1 MEEYDVYVGLD
12 VHKDTITVAAAFPG
26 RSKAEPRG
34 MIANDKRSLRKL
46 VKRMRNYG
54 DRLVFCY
61 EAGPCGYETYRW
73 IKEWGHE
80 CQVVAPSLV
89 PRKPGQRVKTDRRD
103 AGKLAE
109 FLRNGDLTVVWVPDE
124 EQEAIRE
131 LTRAREDMK
140 HLERQLKQK
149 LSAFLLRHGKKYGE
163 GKSKW
168 TQRYYRWLSEVK
180 LESPVEQIVFEEYV
194 DAVKQAE
201 MRVASMEE
209 EMRNALTS
217 WSLSPVVESL
227 MALRGVN
234 LLTAMSVM
242 AELGDISRFDS
253 PRELMSFVGLV
264 PSEHSS
270 GNRRHLGAIT
280 KTGNSRVRRLM
291 VESAWSYR
299 FPARRSLHIQ
309 KKAEKA
315 TEEAKAIA
323 WKAQKRLCRRYRA
336 LLNAGKIQKVATTA
350 IARELIG
357 FIWAIVRE
365 VTGKAMDRAA

>member
-1 MEEYDVYVGLD
+1 MEEYDVYERLD

-26 RSKAEPRG
+26 RSNAEPRG

-54 DRLVFCY
+54 ARLVFCY
-61 EAGPCGYETYRW
+61 EAGPCGYEIYRW

-109 FLRNGDLTVVWVPDE
+109 FLRNGDLTAVWVPDE
-124 EQEAIRE
+124 EQEATRE

-180 LESPVEQIVFEEYV
+180 LGSPVEQIVFEEYV

-201 MRVASMEE
+201 LRVASMEE

-270 GNRRHLGAIT
+270 GQRRHLGAIT
-280 KTGNSRVRRLM
+280 KTGNTRVRRLM

-299 FPARRSLHIQ
+299 FPARRSLHLQ

-336 LLNAGKIQKVATTA
+336 LLNAGKIQKVALTA

-357 FIWAIVRE
+357 FIWAIVCE

>member
-26 RSKAEPRG
+26 RSNAEPRG

-54 DRLVFCY
+54 ARLVFCY
-61 EAGPCGYETYRW
+61 EAGPCGYEIYRW

-109 FLRNGDLTVVWVPDE
+109 FLRNGDLTAVWVPDE
-124 EQEAIRE
+124 EQEATRE

-180 LESPVEQIVFEEYV
+180 LGSPVEQIVFEEYV

-201 MRVASMEE
+201 LRVASMEE

-270 GNRRHLGAIT
+270 GQRRHLGAIT
-280 KTGNSRVRRLM
+280 KTGNTRVRRLM

-299 FPARRSLHIQ
+299 FPARRSLHLE

-336 LLNAGKIQKVATTA
+336 LLNAGKIQKVALTA

-357 FIWAIVRE
+357 FIWAIVCE

>member
-1 MEEYDVYVGLD
+1 M
-12 VHKDTITVAAAFPG
+12 
-26 RSKAEPRG
+26 
-34 MIANDKRSLRKL
+34 
-46 VKRMRNYG
+46 
-54 DRLVFCY
+54 
-61 EAGPCGYETYRW
+61 
-73 IKEWGHE
+73 
-80 CQVVAPSLV
+80 
-89 PRKPGQRVKTDRRD
+89 
-103 AGKLAE
+103 
-109 FLRNGDLTVVWVPDE
+109 
-124 EQEAIRE
+124 
-131 LTRAREDMK
+131 
-140 HLERQLKQK
+140 
-149 LSAFLLRHGKKYGE
+149 
-163 GKSKW
+163 
-168 TQRYYRWLSEVK
+168 K
-180 LESPVEQIVFEEYV
+180 LESRVDQIVFEEYV

-201 MRVASMEE
+201 LRVASLEE

-270 GNRRHLGAIT
+270 GQRRHLGAIT
-280 KTGNSRVRRLM
+280 KTGNTRVRRLL

-299 FPARRSLHIQ
+299 FPARRSLHLQ
-309 KKAEKA
+309 KKAERA

-323 WKAQKRLCRRYRA
+323 WKAQKRLCRRYRV

-357 FIWAIVRE
+357 FIWAIVCE
-365 VTGKAMDRAA
+365 VKGKAMDRAA

>member
-26 RSKAEPRG
+26 RSNAEPRG
-34 MIANDKRSLRKL
+34 MIANDKKSLRKL

-61 EAGPCGYETYRW
+61 EAGPCGYEIYRW

-124 EQEAIRE
+124 EQEAMRE

-201 MRVASMEE
+201 MRVASLEE

-217 WSLSPVVESL
+217 WSLTPVVESL
-227 MALRGVN
+227 MAFRGVN
-234 LLTAMSVM
+234 MLTAMSVM

-270 GNRRHLGAIT
+270 GQRRHLGAIT
-280 KTGNSRVRRLM
+280 KTGNTRVRRLM

-299 FPARRSLHIQ
+299 FPARRSLHLQ

-323 WKAQKRLCRRYRA
+323 WKAQKRLCRRYHV

-357 FIWAIVRE
+357 FIWAIVCE

>member
-12 VHKDTITVAAAFPG
+12 VHKDTITVAVAFPG

-34 MIANDKRSLRKL
+34 MIANDKSSLRKL
-46 VKRMRNYG
+46 VKRMRTYG
-54 DRLVFCY
+54 DRLMFCY
-61 EAGPCGYETYRW
+61 EAGPCGYGIYRW
-73 IKEWGHE
+73 IKEWDHD
-80 CQVVAPSLV
+80 CQVVAPSLI

-103 AGKLAE
+103 AGNLAVL
-109 FLRNGDLTVVWVPDE
+109 LRNGDLTAVWVPDE
-124 EQEAIRE
+124 EQEAVRD

-140 HLERQLKQK
+140 KIERQLKQK
-149 LSAFLLRHGKKYGE
+149 LSAFLLRHDKKYRA

-180 LESPVEQIVFEEYV
+180 LESRVEQIVFEEYV

-201 MRVASMEE
+201 IRVASLEE

-227 MALRGVN
+227 MAVRGVN

-270 GNRRHLGAIT
+270 GQRRHLGAIT
-280 KTGNSRVRRLM
+280 KTGNSRVRRLL

-299 FPARRSLHIQ
+299 FPARRSLHLQ

-315 TEEAKAIA
+315 TREAKAIA
-323 WKAQKRLCRRYRA
+323 WKAQKRLCRRYRV
-336 LLNAGKIQKVATTA
+336 LLNAGKNQKVATTA

-357 FIWAIVRE
+357 FIWAIVCE

>member
-12 VHKDTITVAAAFPG
+12 VHKDTITVAVAFPG

-34 MIANDKRSLRKL
+34 MIANDKSSLRKL
-46 VKRMRNYG
+46 VKRMRTYG
-54 DRLVFCY
+54 DRLLFCY
-61 EAGPCGYETYRW
+61 EAGPCGYGIYRW
-73 IKEWGHE
+73 IKEWDHD
-80 CQVVAPSLV
+80 CQVVAPSLI

-103 AGKLAE
+103 AGNLAE
-109 FLRNGDLTVVWVPDE
+109 FLRNGDLTAVWVPDE
-124 EQEAIRE
+124 EQEAIRD

-217 WSLSPVVESL
+217 WSLGPVVESL

-299 FPARRSLHIQ
+299 FPARRSLHLQ

-323 WKAQKRLCRRYRA
+323 WKAQKRLCRRYRV

-357 FIWAIVRE
+357 FIWAIVCE
-365 VTGKAMDRAA
+365 VTGKAMDHAA

>member
-12 VHKDTITVAAAFPG
+12 VHKDTITVAVAFPG

-34 MIANDKRSLRKL
+34 MMANDKKTLRKL

-54 DRLVFCY
+54 DRLLFCY
-61 EAGPCGYETYRW
+61 EAGPCGYGIYRW
-73 IKEWGHE
+73 IKEWGHD
-80 CQVVAPSLV
+80 CQVVAPSLI

-103 AGKLAE
+103 AGNLAE
-109 FLRNGDLTVVWVPDE
+109 LLRNGDLTAVWVPDE
-124 EQEAIRE
+124 EQEAIRD

-140 HLERQLKQK
+140 KIERQLKQK
-149 LSAFLLRHGKKYGE
+149 LSAFLLRHQKKYRD

-180 LESPVEQIVFEEYV
+180 LESRVDQIVFEEYV

-201 MRVASMEE
+201 VRVASLEE

-227 MALRGVN
+227 MSLRGVN

-270 GNRRHLGAIT
+270 GQRRHLGAIT
-280 KTGNSRVRRLM
+280 KTGNSRVRRLL

-299 FPARRSLHIQ
+299 FPARRSLHLE

-315 TEEAKAIA
+315 TKEAKAIA
-323 WKAQKRLCRRYRA
+323 WKAQKRLCRRYHV
-336 LLNAGKIQKVATTA
+336 LLNAGKNQKVVTTA
-350 IARELIG
+350 IARELVG
-357 FIWAIVRE
+357 FIWAIVCE
-365 VTGKAMDRAA
+365 VTGKATDRAA

>member
-12 VHKDTITVAAAFPG
+12 VHKDTITVAVAFPG

-34 MIANDKRSLRKL
+34 MIANDKSSLRKL
-46 VKRMRNYG
+46 VKRMRTYG
-54 DRLVFCY
+54 DRLMFCY
-61 EAGPCGYETYRW
+61 EAGPCGYGIYRW
-73 IKEWGHE
+73 IKEWDHD
-80 CQVVAPSLV
+80 CQVVAPSLI

-103 AGKLAE
+103 AGNLAVL
-109 FLRNGDLTVVWVPDE
+109 LRNGDLTAVWVPDE
-124 EQEAIRE
+124 EQEAVRD

-140 HLERQLKQK
+140 KIERQLKQK
-149 LSAFLLRHGKKYGE
+149 LSAFLLRHDKKYRA

-180 LESPVEQIVFEEYV
+180 LESRVEQIVFEEYV

-201 MRVASMEE
+201 IRVASLEE

-227 MALRGVN
+227 MAVRGVN

-253 PRELMSFVGLV
+253 PRDLMSFVGLV

-270 GNRRHLGAIT
+270 GQRRHLGAIT
-280 KTGNSRVRRLM
+280 KTGNSRVRRLL

-299 FPARRSLHIQ
+299 FPARRSLHLQ

-315 TEEAKAIA
+315 TREAKAIA
-323 WKAQKRLCRRYRA
+323 WNAQKRLCRRYRV
-336 LLNAGKIQKVATTA
+336 LLNAGKNQKVATTA

-357 FIWAIVRE
+357 FIWAIVCE